1 MDCAPAA
8 RVAERAADGGGGL
21 ETVAGGL
28 PERLIPEAPTVSR
41 RRAARSKRED
51 GKPAVAKSVRAPEDD
66 LTPAMRQWHEQK
78 RIAGEAILLFRMG
91 DFYELFHGDAE
102 LGARVLGLTLTS
114 RDGGQTPL
122 AGIPYHA
129 LPGYLSKLVAAGYR
143 VAISEQV
150 EDARQAKGVIRRE
163 IVRVVTPGT
172 LTEDALLRGD
182 ESNVLAAACVEGASA
197 GLAAL
202 ELSTGEMWVQV
213 CPRGRLAE
221 ELGRLNP
228 AEVLLA
234 DGAPGERLA
243 LEDELRD
250 QFDVVLTY
258 RAAADFSP
266 SRAAE
271 RLSAQFETRGL
282 EGFGFERVDASL
294 QAAGA
299 LLAYANETQRCD
311 PRHIRPPRR
320 RGSEE
325 FLGLDP
331 ATLRSLEVER
341 TLRSGQREGSLLAAV
356 DGTRNPMGA
365 RLLREWLCYPLREV
379 GLIRARQR
387 AVAAL
392 REDAARRAAIR
403 EALLHVGDLSRI
415 IGRIGV
421 GRCTPRDL
429 RSLANGLR
437 RLAPLRALLSGA
449 QCEELAALGGELA
462 GLEERSAALDQAL
475 RPDAPTTM
483 RDGGIFADGHHA
495 ELDRLRTIAR
505 DGERW
510 LAEYQQA
517 QQRRTGI
524 QTLKVA
530 FNKVFGYYIEV
541 TQANLARVPDDY
553 TRRQTVKNAE
563 RYVTEE
569 LQRFE
574 ADVLTADSRAREL
587 EYELFCALRESLLPW
602 IERLATAAA
611 AVARLDVLAGW
622 AEISVRR
629 GYCTPEFTEDGR
641 LEIVEGR
648 HPVVEAVGASGSF
661 VPNDTRLAA
670 RGGVA
675 EGAGAAAAMDDRPGA
690 ATLALITGPNMAGKS
705 TYIRQVALLTLLAH
719 CGCDV
724 PARSMALGAV
734 DRIFTRVGAADEL
747 ARGQSTFMVEMIE
760 TANILH
766 NATPRS
772 LVILDEVGRGT
783 STFDGLALAW
793 AITEHLAARVGCRTL
808 FATHYHEI
816 TELAELLDGVENL
829 NVAVRESDET
839 VVFLH
844 RILPGAANRS
854 FGLQVAKIAGVP
866 RGVLERAN
874 AVLIDLERHFS
885 REAQRPV
892 LAAAQ
897 RRRARQLRLFEEPE
911 EAVIRELRATAGR
924 EMDAAA
930 ALKLMEGWRRALD
943 EQGPAGGR

>member
-1 MDCAPAA
+1 MPPP
-8 RVAERAADGGGGL
+8 
-21 ETVAGGL
+21 L
-28 PERLIPEAPTVSR
+28 PERLIPEPPAVSR
-41 RRAARSKRED
+41 RRKVGAKRKAGTGPDAASVPDD
-51 GKPAVAKSVRAPEDD
+51 G

-78 RIAGEAILLFRMG
+78 RIAGDAILLFRMG

-114 RDGGQTPL
+114 RDGGETPL

-129 LPGYLSKLVAAGYR
+129 LPSYLAKLVAAGHR

-150 EDARQAKGVIRRE
+150 EDARQAKGVIRRQ

-182 ESNVLAAACVEGASA
+182 ESNVLAAAFIDGPSA

-213 CPRGRLAE
+213 CPRAQLAA
-221 ELGRLNP
+221 ELGRLDP

-234 DGAPGERLA
+234 DEAPGERLA
-243 LEDELRD
+243 LEDALHE
-250 QFDVVLTY
+250 QFDAVLTY
-258 RAAADFSP
+258 RAAADFSV

-282 EGFGFERVDASL
+282 EGFGFDRMDASL

-320 RGSEE
+320 RGAEE

-331 ATLRSLEVER
+331 ATLRSLEIER

-365 RLLREWLCYPLREV
+365 RLLREWLCYPLRD
-379 GLIRARQR
+379 LSAIRSRQR

-392 REDAARRAAIR
+392 RADPGRRSAIR

-415 IGRIGV
+415 IGRVGV

-437 RLAPLRALLSGA
+437 RLAPLRELLNQSGCDDLDALRD
-449 QCEELAALGGELA
+449 ELA
-462 GLEERSAALDQAL
+462 GLEEQTAALDRAL
-475 RPDAPTTM
+475 RPDAPITM
-483 RDGGIFADGHHA
+483 RDGGIFADGYHA
-495 ELDRLRTIAR
+495 ELDRLRVIAR
-505 DGERW
+505 DGQRW

-524 QTLKVA
+524 PTLKVA

-541 TQANLARVPDDY
+541 TQTHASRVPDDY

-563 RYVTEE
+563 RYITAE

-574 ADVLTADSRAREL
+574 TDVLTADARAREL
-587 EYELFCALRESLLPW
+587 EYELFCQVRDGLLPW
-602 IERLATAAA
+602 MERLAAAA
-611 AVARLDVLAGW
+611 SAIARLDVLTGW
-622 AEISVRR
+622 AELSVRR
-629 GYCTPEFTEDGR
+629 GYCTPEFTDDPR
-641 LEIVEGR
+641 LEILEGR

-670 RGGVA
+670 RDSAEQKSAVTTPSDGGPA
-675 EGAGAAAAMDDRPGA
+675 P
-690 ATLALITGPNMAGKS
+690 TLALITGPNMAGKS

-724 PARSMALGAV
+724 PARRMALGAV

-816 TELAELLDGVENL
+816 TELAELIDGIENF
-829 NVAVRESDET
+829 NVAVRESDEA

-854 FGLQVAKIAGVP
+854 FGLHVAKIAGVP
-866 RGVLERAN
+866 RDVLERAN
-874 AVLIDLERHFS
+874 AVLNDLERHFS

-897 RRRARQLRLFEEPE
+897 RRRTRQLRLFEEPE
-911 EAVIRELRATAGR
+911 EVVIRELRGS
-924 EMDAAA
+924 A
-930 ALKLMEGWRRALD
+930 ALALD
-943 EQGPAGGR
+943 GPAAQRLIESWRKVLDPPAGPIGR